1 MSDGQLQVKGTCDS
15 NPTRWALGGAMDFL
29 LQIAAAAAVLAVYYM
44 YEYWYVTLFAVFLAV
59 VGMITVRLRSDR
71 DKR

>member
-1 MSDGQLQVKGTCDS
+1 
-15 NPTRWALGGAMDFL
+15 MDFL